1 MPLRQQL
8 ERRGWR
14 RGFQDQDS
22 ACPEYG
28 STQLCESSST
38 RRPFCNE
45 GAPPYARNMT
55 NSISFGFGE
64 RLKAARKAAG
74 LTGAELGEG
83 AGESGRNASKA
94 SVSDWENERH
104 YPKADQLRVIC
115 LKLNISADH
124 LVFGDIKEELRLMAA
139 EATIEMLSPEQRR
152 ALLSRMIG
160 VAIPEPS
167 KMPDAIEPPNGI
179 AKLKDISGVNTQA
192 TDPSQLDTGAN
203 KNKYETKA
211 WVIKEKDKPSGQRD
225 TNTQPARPE
234 RKRKKGSQ

>member
-1 MPLRQQL
+1 MPLTQQL
-8 ERRGWR
+8 ERRAWR
-14 RGFQDQDS
+14 REFLDQGS

-28 STQLCESSST
+28 SAQLHESSST
-38 RRPFCNE
+38 RQPFCHE

-74 LTGAELGEG
+74 ITGAELGEG
-83 AGESGRNASKA
+83 AGENGRNASKA

-124 LVFGDIKEELRLMAA
+124 LVFGDIKEELRLIQA

-160 VAIPEPS
+160 GATTNPLAAPYPAQSTDE
-167 KMPDAIEPPNGI
+167 NTR
-179 AKLKDISGVNTQA
+179 LKDVPRVIPHTA
-192 TDPSQLDTGAN
+192 TSSHIDTGAN

-211 WVIKEKDKPSGQRD
+211 WVIKEKDKTSGQRD
-225 TNTQPARPE
+225 TDTPARPE